1 MIEPFF
7 ISFIGC
13 SGSGKTT
20 LIEKLIK
27 LAKNKSYMI
36 GAVKHVASPNFE
48 IDYPGKDSYR
58 MKHAGAKRISV
69 IGEGRFAMIE
79 DEKRTFSDVKK
90 FYSDCDFVFVEGLK
104 DENLHKIVVYRGFKE
119 EFSLKCLSSVFLIVT
134 DEPAINLGIVTRH
147 IDDIEG
153 IFSYI
158 EHYKHVLEL
167 KKGYE
172 HSSG

>member
-7 ISFIGC
+7 ISFAGH

-27 LAKNKSYMI
+27 LAKNKGYI
-36 GAVKHVASPNFE
+36 VGAVKHAVSPNFE

-58 MKHAGAKRISV
+58 MKHAGAKRVAI
-69 IGEGRFAMIE
+69 IGKGKFAIVE
-79 DEKRTFSDVKK
+79 DKERTLSEMKK
-90 FYSDCDFVFVEGLK
+90 FYSDCDFVFVEGFK
-104 DENLHKIVVYRGFKE
+104 NEDLHKAVVYRGSKRDL
-119 EFSLKCLSSVFLIVT
+119 SLKDLPSVFLVVS
-134 DEPAINLGIVTRH
+134 DEPHVNIGVVTRH

-158 EHYKHVLEL
+158 EYYKHVLEIR
-167 KKGYE
+167 KKYE

>member
-1 MIEPFF
+1 
-7 ISFIGC
+7 
-13 SGSGKTT
+13 
-20 LIEKLIK
+20 
-27 LAKNKSYMI
+27 
-36 GAVKHVASPNFE
+36 
-48 IDYPGKDSYR
+48 